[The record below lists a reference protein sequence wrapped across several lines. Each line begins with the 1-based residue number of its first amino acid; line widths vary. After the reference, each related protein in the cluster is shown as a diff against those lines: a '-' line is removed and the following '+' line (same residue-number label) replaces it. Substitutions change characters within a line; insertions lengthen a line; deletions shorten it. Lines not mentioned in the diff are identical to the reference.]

1 MSMAWT
7 KRTLT
12 FNRGETEMEDI
23 KTGDLNKR
31 EKLIWIQAYRKGWH
45 DMKEYIRE
53 QVDKT
58 NW

>member
-1 MSMAWT
+1 M
-7 KRTLT
+7 LT
-12 FNRGETEMEDI
+12 NNRGETEMEDI
-23 KTGDLNKR
+23 KTGDMTKR